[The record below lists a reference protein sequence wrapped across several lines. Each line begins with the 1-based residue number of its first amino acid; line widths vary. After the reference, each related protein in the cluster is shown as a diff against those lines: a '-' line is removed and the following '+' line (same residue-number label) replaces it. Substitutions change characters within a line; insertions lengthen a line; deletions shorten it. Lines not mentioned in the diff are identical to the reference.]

1 MMIDPH
7 VNMINALNMEKKAQ
21 EEYESAKKELEYM
34 QKEKTEMHL
43 KLWQQTWEDSRKL
56 GETVEDAT
64 KLANAAIE
72 IENNVWNLTEEDQY
86 SKTIGKVKKAQED
99 WEKSKIEVIKASKLR
114 DERIEADRR
123 GFNFKPSLPFGPCPR
138 SSRFGSST
146 PSYCHFCSS
155 PPRAPS
161 FTFGSGLFGSAQPEQ
176 RVRSTL
182 SPDSQIGLFG
192 NSSNGQSRFGEVPV
206 KRSKYLLVSDMIP
219 SAVDIW
225 AKKHTWKKYVIMVAR
240 DIKAIFTSA
249 EDKHYDKLKIR
260 SDVNRI
266 ARKIRA
272 KDAHLLKTSREIVW
286 VLLYK
291 EVIANKVW

>member
-1 MMIDPH
+1 MTTNPH
-7 VNMINALNMEKKAQ
+7 KNLINALNMEKKAQ

-43 KLWQQTWEDSRKL
+43 KLWQQTWEECREL
-56 GETVEDAT
+56 GETVEEAT
-64 KLANAAIE
+64 NLANAAIE

-99 WEKSKIEVIKASKLR
+99 WEKSKIEVIKAQKLR
-114 DERIEADRR
+114 DEQIKAVRAA
-123 GFNFKPSLPFGPCPR
+123 GGPPSFDFGSPTGP
-138 SSRFGSST
+138 FGSST
-146 PSYCHFCSS
+146 PSSSRFGSS

-161 FTFGSGLFGSAQPEQ
+161 FTFGSSLPEQ

-182 SPDSQIGLFG
+182 SPASQIGLFG
-192 NSSNGQSRFGEVPV
+192 NSSNGQSRFGEAPV

-225 AKKHTWKKYVIMVAR
+225 AKKHTWNKYVKTVAR
-240 DIKAIFTSA
+240 DINAIFTSA

-291 EVIANKVW
+291 KAVANREW

>member
-1 MMIDPH
+1 MTTNPH
-7 VNMINALNMEKKAQ
+7 MNLLNALNMEKKAQ

-43 KLWQQTWEDSRKL
+43 KLWQQTWEECREL
-56 GETVEDAT
+56 GETVEEAT
-64 KLANAAIE
+64 NLANAAIE
-72 IENNVWNLTEEDQY
+72 IENSVWKLTEEDQY
-86 SKTIGKVKKAQED
+86 SNTIGKVKKAQQD
-99 WEKSKIEVIKASKLR
+99 WEKSKFEVIKEQKLR
-114 DERIEADRR
+114 DELIKSVRARSSLPS
-123 GFNFKPSLPFGPCPR
+123 FNFGAPTGP
-138 SSRFGSST
+138 FGSSQ
-146 PSYCHFCSS
+146 PKAPPVFGSS

-161 FTFGSGLFGSAQPEQ
+161 STFGYSQPEQ

-182 SPDSQIGLFG
+182 SPASQIGLFG
-192 NSSNGQSRFGEVPV
+192 EAPV

-219 SAVDIW
+219 SGVDIW
-225 AKKHTWKKYVIMVAR
+225 AKKHTWNKYVKTVAR
-240 DIKAIFTSA
+240 DINAIFTSG
-249 EDKHYDKLKIR
+249 EDKNYDKLKLR